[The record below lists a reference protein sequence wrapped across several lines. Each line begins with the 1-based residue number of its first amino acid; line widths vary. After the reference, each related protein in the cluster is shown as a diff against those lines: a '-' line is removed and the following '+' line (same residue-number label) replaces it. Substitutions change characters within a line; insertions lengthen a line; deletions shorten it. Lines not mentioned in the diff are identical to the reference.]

1 MEVLSYIGSFAS
13 SQPELILSST
23 ITVVVS
29 LIGWALKP
37 KTRIIYGSTSF
48 TFHDFALGSEGGRA
62 QISVEKF
69 FVQNVGKKPAS
80 EVELVFSHRPS
91 SYSIFPPRNHD
102 AADIQGGKFSIKVP
116 SIANKELLIVD
127 VIDVNR
133 IKVDFMSVNCPD
145 DIPKEVEFFSIRRF
159 GRSVYALVYFL
170 MALGFFATVYILV
183 LLIGSLI

>member
-1 MEVLSYIGSFAS
+1 M
-13 SQPELILSST
+13 
-23 ITVVVS
+23 
-29 LIGWALKP
+29 
-37 KTRIIYGSTSF
+37 
-48 TFHDFALGSEGGRA
+48 
-62 QISVEKF
+62 
-69 FVQNVGKKPAS
+69 
-80 EVELVFSHRPS
+80 
-91 SYSIFPPRNHD
+91 
-102 AADIQGGKFSIKVP
+102 VP